1 MTPGSEKSAQQLSN
15 AFVLAERDLAF
26 LARPELRPIRLQLEL
41 LKPALLMREQGV
53 VSTVVV
59 FGSARVPAPGDVD
72 QALAKAEIVAAGP
85 GEDPN
90 RERRLHAARR
100 LTDYSK
106 WYAEAQKFGALISAA
121 CQGGHEADYVVIT
134 GGGPGIM
141 EAANRGAS
149 DVGAKSIGLNIVLPF
164 EQRPNPYIHPN
175 LCFNFHY
182 FAMRKMH
189 FLMRAKALA
198 FFPGGFG
205 TLDEMFEAL
214 TLIQTG
220 KIGRMPCVL
229 FGREFWDKLID
240 FDFLADEGL
249 ISPEDL
255 DLIEFV
261 ETAEQG
267 WERIQAFYGNGNGRG
282 NSTGQR
288 RK

>member
-1 MTPGSEKSAQQLSN
+1 MTPPADKSAQQLANS
-15 AFVLAERDLAF
+15 FVLAERDLAF

-41 LKPALLMREQGV
+41 LKPDLIMREHGV

-59 FGSARVPAPGDVD
+59 FGSARVPAPEDVTTHVMKA
-72 QALAKAEIVAAGP
+72 QAAAIEHPDDVGRLRQLRAAKSLVKYA
-85 GEDPN
+85 
-90 RERRLHAARR
+90 
-100 LTDYSK
+100 K
-106 WYAEAQKFGALISAA
+106 WYAEAQKLGALISSS
-121 CQGGHEADYVVIT
+121 CQVGQECKYVIIT

-141 EAANRGAS
+141 EAANRGAA
-149 DVGAKSIGLNIVLPF
+149 DVDAKSIGLNIVLPF
-164 EQRPNPYIHPN
+164 EQRPNPYIHPG

-220 KIGRMPCVL
+220 KIARMPCVL

-240 FDFLADEGL
+240 FEFLADEGL
-249 ISPEDL
+249 ISPDDL
-255 DLIEFV
+255 NLIEFV
-261 ETAEQG
+261 ETAEEG
-267 WERIQAFYGNGNGRG
+267 WERIQAFYGNGK
-282 NSTGQR
+282 QA
-288 RK
+288 KH

>member
-1 MTPGSEKSAQQLSN
+1 MGSEKSPQQLSN
-15 AFVLAERDLAF
+15 AFLLAERDLAF

-41 LKPALLMREQGV
+41 LKPELVMREHGV
-53 VSTVVV
+53 ISTVVV
-59 FGSARVPAPGDVD
+59 FGSARVPAPADVPA
-72 QALAKAEIVAAGP
+72 ALAKADAAAAVQ
-85 GEDPN
+85 GEDAN
-90 RERRLHAARR
+90 AERRLRAGRR
-100 LTDYSK
+100 LCDYSK
-106 WYAEAQKFGALISAA
+106 WYAEAQKFGALISSA
-121 CQGGHEADYVVIT
+121 CQVGKECDYVVIT

-141 EAANRGAS
+141 EAANRGAA

-164 EQRPNPYIHPN
+164 EQRPNPYIHPG

-220 KIGRMPCVL
+220 KIERMPCVL
-229 FGREFWDKLID
+229 FGRAFWDKLLD

-255 DLIEFV
+255 ELIEIV
-261 ETAEQG
+261 ETAEEG
-267 WERIQAFYGNGNGRG
+267 LARIQAFYGDD
-282 NSTGQR
+282 R
-288 RK
+288 RKRRR

>member
-1 MTPGSEKSAQQLSN
+1 MGPPDKTAQQLSTS
-15 AFVLAERDLAF
+15 FVLAERDLAF

-41 LKPALLMREQGV
+41 LKPELVMREHGV
-53 VSTVVV
+53 ISTVVV
-59 FGSARVPAPGDVD
+59 FGSARVPAPEDVTTHVT
-72 QALAKAEIVAAGP
+72 KAEAAAVAQP
-85 GEDPN
+85 DDP
-90 RERRLHAARR
+90 RRQRQLRAARA
-100 LTDYSK
+100 LVKHAK
-106 WYAEAQKFGALISAA
+106 WYGEAQKFAALLSSA
-121 CQGGHEADYVVIT
+121 CQVGHECNYVVIT

-141 EAANRGAS
+141 EAANRGAHE
-149 DVGAKSIGLNIVLPF
+149 VGAKSIGLNIVLPF
-164 EQRPNPYIHPN
+164 EQRPNPYIHPG

-220 KIGRMPCVL
+220 KIPRVPCVL
-229 FGREFWDKLID
+229 FCREFWDKLLD
-240 FDFLADEGL
+240 LEFLADEGL

-261 ETAEQG
+261 ETAEEG
-267 WERIQAFYGNGNGRG
+267 WARIQAFYGNGKHGHEAK
-282 NSTGQR
+282 S
-288 RK
+288 

>member
-1 MTPGSEKSAQQLSN
+1 MSSDKTPQQLSN
-15 AFVLAERDLAF
+15 AFLLAERDLAF

-41 LKPALLMREQGV
+41 LKPELIMREHGV
-53 VSTVVV
+53 ISTVVV
-59 FGSARVPAPGDVD
+59 FGSARVPAPAEVPA
-72 QALAKAEIVAAGP
+72 ALARADAGAVAQR
-85 GEDPN
+85 EDVN
-90 RERRLHAARR
+90 AARRRSAARR
-100 LTDYSK
+100 LCDYSK
-106 WYAEAQKFGALISAA
+106 WYAEAQKFSALISSA
-121 CQGGHEADYVVIT
+121 CQIGKECDYVVIT

-141 EAANRGAS
+141 EAANRGAA

-164 EQRPNPYIHPN
+164 EQRPNPYIHPS

-220 KIGRMPCVL
+220 KIERIPCVL
-229 FGREFWDKLID
+229 FGRAFWEKLLD

-255 DLIEFV
+255 ELIEFA
-261 ETAEQG
+261 ETAEEG
-267 WERIQAFYGNGNGRG
+267 WARIQAFFGDD
-282 NSTGQR
+282 R
-288 RK
+288 RKPRR